1 MFCNCKL
8 QEVEDES
15 DVADGGLAAAG
26 KAACATRDDVLSV
39 LSALLSMHLVLQQVC
54 SIHYKLLH
62 VNSHKA
68 AYTASVLVE
77 AFAFARHMRFRL
89 V

>member
-39 LSALLSMHLVLQQVC
+39 LSALLSMHLVQQQVC
-54 SIHYKLLH
+54 SRHTQLRSLHLDSHFQHTKRQCLSKL
-62 VNSHKA
+62 SHFDF
-68 AYTASVLVE
+68 T
-77 AFAFARHMRFRL
+77 
-89 V
+89 